1 MPYLW
6 AETVREWR
14 WVASSRLLLLLV
26 GIALVFAGG
35 SAAADAMNAGSAA
48 EQFANTA
55 STYEANGQSVG
66 EALAAPVHVTP
77 GAGGQSNIDNPV
89 RYDYEAYVAAAAA
102 MSPTGASLTALSA
115 AAFILVPVLA
125 YILGVYVATHDLR
138 SGAII
143 VRWPATHRAAGIV
156 VGKMLSLAAMVAVV
170 VVVVAATAAVVG
182 IAAPLWRPALGGF
195 EAAVE
200 AAPQPEWW
208 TVALLSS
215 VLILVGAAFA
225 AVGLLVASITRERPF
240 TILLFAVP
248 YFLLPLLGV
257 ADPRNLV
264 PAAGQP
270 WYLFVGGFQPQVVG
284 PLSVTTAVTTLIVAC
299 VVATIGAGILWQVR
313 DKTPRAT

>member
-14 WVASSRLLLLLV
+14 WVTSSRLLLLLV
-26 GIALVFAGG
+26 GIALAFAGW
-35 SAAADAMNAGSAA
+35 SAASDAMNAASAA

-66 EALAAPVHVTP
+66 AALAAPLHVTP
-77 GAGGQSNIDNPV
+77 GPGGQSNIDNPV

-143 VRWPATHRAAGIV
+143 VRWSARHGAAGMV
-156 VGKMLSLAAMVAVV
+156 VGKILSLAAMVAVV
-170 VVVVAATAAVVG
+170 VIVVAASAAVVG
-182 IAAPLWRPALGGF
+182 IAAPLWRPALRGF
-195 EAAVE
+195 DAVVE
-200 AAPQPEWW
+200 AAPQPGWW
-208 TVALLSS
+208 TVPLLSS
-215 VLILVGAAFA
+215 VLILVGAAFGA
-225 AVGLLVASITRERPF
+225 FGLVVASITRERPF

-257 ADPRNLV
+257 GDPRNLV
-264 PAAGQP
+264 PAAGQA

-284 PLSVTTAVTTLIVAC
+284 TLGAATAAMVLIIAI
-299 VVATIGAGILWQVR
+299 VVATVGAGILWQVR